1 MSNGASSPLG
11 GSSDGD
17 VDMDTDTL
25 VNGNDDEA
33 TPRPEPINENAPVN
47 IMPLLSRHQSKAEQ
61 HDVCIIGAGPAG
73 LMLGYGEQP
82 NHQPLTPSHSVASYP
97 DIDISI
103 PRTTHRY
110 PC

>member
-1 MSNGASSPLG
+1 MAIMSNGASSPLG

-47 IMPLLSRHQSKAEQ
+47 IMPLLSRRQSKPEH

-73 LMLGYGEQP
+73 LMLGYGEP
-82 NHQPLTPSHSVASYP
+82 PPLTPSYPVASHL
-97 DIDISI
+97 DTEFLSI
-103 PRTTHRY
+103 LTILHS
-110 PC
+110 

>member
-25 VNGNDDEA
+25 VNGNDDES

-47 IMPLLSRHQSKAEQ
+47 IMPLLSRHQPKSEH

-73 LMLGYGEQP
+73 LMLGYGASP
-82 NHQPLTPSHSVASYP
+82 PLIDPSHPVAFHP
-97 DIDISI
+97 VTGLLVLA
-103 PRTTHRY
+103 TTHTY
-110 PC
+110 LY

>member
-33 TPRPEPINENAPVN
+33 TPRPEPVNENAPVN
-47 IMPLLSRHQSKAEQ
+47 IMPLLSRRQPKTER
-61 HDVCIIGAGPAG
+61 HDVCIVGAGPAG
-73 LMLGYGEQP
+73 LMLGYGEP
-82 NHQPLTPSHSVASYP
+82 TTSHPVSSSCVPSRHLNPSRPEHLSL
-97 DIDISI
+97 
-103 PRTTHRY
+103 RTLN
-110 PC
+110 

>member
-73 LMLGYGEQP
+73 LMLGYGEP
-82 NHQPLTPSHSVASYP
+82 SPLSLRLIHSVASCP
-97 DIDISI
+97 NIEPSI
-103 PRTTHRY
+103 PETSHANS
-110 PC
+110 C

>member
-47 IMPLLSRHQSKAEQ
+47 IMPLLARRQPKTER
-61 HDVCIIGAGPAG
+61 HDVCIVGAGPAG
-73 LMLGYGEQP
+73 LMLGYGEP
-82 NHQPLTPSHSVASYP
+82 PPLTPFNPVASHP
-97 DIDISI
+97 GTESC
-103 PRTTHRY
+103 PS
-110 PC
+110 

>member
-73 LMLGYGEQP
+73 LMLGYGEP
-82 NHQPLTPSHSVASYP
+82 PPTSHSVSSSCVLYRHWNYHP
-97 DIDISI
+97 EDYS
-103 PRTTHRY
+103 
-110 PC
+110 

>member
-33 TPRPEPINENAPVN
+33 TPRPEPINENAPVK
-47 IMPLLSRHQSKAEQ
+47 IIPLLARHQPKSEH

-73 LMLGYGEQP
+73 LMLGYGE
-82 NHQPLTPSHSVASYP
+82 LLLLITPSYLVASYP
-97 DIDISI
+97 CTDISI
-103 PRTTHRY
+103 SI
-110 PC
+110 